1 MRLTELDEEA
11 VKDHLLPVDFPFDVD
26 GAMGKRRDGVEVDV
40 DGDFPEIFVF
50 ECDGFE
56 SRGGPREG
64 RFAGPDV
71 SIFHPLLRMPIL
83 QSFDSPPIP
92 FN

>member
-26 GAMGKRRDGVEVDV
+26 GAMGERRDGVEVDV
-40 DGDFPEIFVF
+40 DSDFPEIFMF

-56 SRGGPREG
+56 SHGGPREG